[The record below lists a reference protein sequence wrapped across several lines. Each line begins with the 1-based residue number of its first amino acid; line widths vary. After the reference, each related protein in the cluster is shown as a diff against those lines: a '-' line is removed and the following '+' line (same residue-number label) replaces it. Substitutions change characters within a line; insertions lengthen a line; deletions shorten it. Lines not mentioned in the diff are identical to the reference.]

1 MADQVGEQVKDL
13 GSDWNQAGAALE
25 LAPVGIEHE
34 IFEQIAQL
42 DDFPRGIL
50 APAESSLV

>member
-42 DDFPRGIL
+42 MISR
-50 APAESSLV
+50 AEFWFLPKVA